1 MKFLI
6 NGFWKDDKTKFSDY
20 LVTDYDDNSDNDDDD
35 NEIFYFGLNEEEI
48 KEAIKLR
55 WDTTLEFVITSYSK
69 L

>member
-20 LVTDYDDNSDNDDDD
+20 VVTDYDDNADDDD
-35 NEIFYFGLNEEEI
+35 DEIFYFGLNEEEI
-48 KEAIKLR
+48 KEAIQLG
-55 WDTTLEFVITSYSK
+55 WDTALEFVITSYSK

>member
-20 LVTDYDDNSDNDDDD
+20 VVTEYDDNADDDD
-35 NEIFYFGLNEEEI
+35 DEIFYFGLSEEEI
-48 KEAIKLR
+48 KEAIKSG
-55 WDTTLEFVITSYSK
+55 WNTELEFVITSYSK

>member
-20 LVTDYDDNSDNDDDD
+20 VVTDYDDNADDDD
-35 NEIFYFGLNEEEI
+35 DEIFYFGLNEEEI
-48 KEAIKLR
+48 KEAIKSG
-55 WDTTLEFVITSYSK
+55 WNTELEFVITSYSK

>member
-20 LVTDYDDNSDNDDDD
+20 VVTDYDDNADDDD
-35 NEIFYFGLNEEEI
+35 DEIFYFGLSEEEI
-48 KEAIKLR
+48 KEAIKSG
-55 WDTTLEFVITSYSK
+55 WNTELEFVITSYSK